1 MPPAMSLL
9 NNSSDTV
16 KLARELRW
24 LRLIFSRSIKYLLF
38 ILKT

>member
-24 LRLIFSRSIKYLLF
+24 LRLIFFRSIKYLLF